1 MHWLITF
8 SVHLGH
14 VLARYGGFGLF
25 AISFLDSSFLFFP
38 FINDILLIH
47 LAGRHAD
54 HPWWVVM
61 YGVEC
66 TTGSVA
72 GAFVIYAI
80 TRKGRRLWRS
90 PSRQKMG
97 RARLWLQ
104 RNEFLT
110 VLVSSLMPPPLPFK
124 IFPIAAGAF
133 RMDAT
138 RLTVGLLIGRGL
150 RFFLEAFVG
159 MRYGAAAEVH
169 IRHHMGWLSV
179 VTIAL
184 IVGGTALYRWM
195 SGNGESK
202 VEGQGGES
210 KVEGQEVKS

>member
-1 MHWLITF
+1 MHWLTTF
-8 SVHLGH
+8 SIHLGR

-47 LAGRHAD
+47 LASRHAD
-54 HPWWVVM
+54 RPLWVLM
-61 YGVEC
+61 YATEC
-66 TTGSVA
+66 TTGSVL
-72 GAFVIYAI
+72 GALVIYAI
-80 TRKGRRLWRS
+80 AYKGRRLWGE
-90 PSRQKMG
+90 PSEQKMG

-138 RLTVGLLIGRGL
+138 RLTVGLLVGRGL

-159 MRYGAAAEVH
+159 MRYGAEAEAH
-169 IRHHMGWLSV
+169 IRHHMGWLSI

-195 SGNGESK
+195 AGGEELK
-202 VEGQGGES
+202 AEGQS
-210 KVEGQEVKS
+210 

>member
-1 MHWLITF
+1 LHWLTTF
-8 SVHLGH
+8 SIHLGR

-47 LAGRHAD
+47 LASRHAD
-54 HPWWVVM
+54 RPLWVLM
-61 YGVEC
+61 YATEC
-66 TTGSVA
+66 TTGSVL
-72 GAFVIYAI
+72 GALVIYAI
-80 TRKGRRLWRS
+80 AYKGRRLWGE
-90 PSRQKMG
+90 PSEQKMG

-138 RLTVGLLIGRGL
+138 RLTVGLLVGRGL

-159 MRYGAAAEVH
+159 MRYGAEAEAH
-169 IRHHMGWLSV
+169 IRHHMGWLSI

-195 SGNGESK
+195 AGGEELK
-202 VEGQGGES
+202 AEGQS
-210 KVEGQEVKS
+210 

>member
-1 MHWLITF
+1 
-8 SVHLGH
+8 
-14 VLARYGGFGLF
+14 
-25 AISFLDSSFLFFP
+25 
-38 FINDILLIH
+38 
-47 LAGRHAD
+47 
-54 HPWWVVM
+54 M
-61 YGVEC
+61 YGAEC
-66 TTGSVA
+66 TAGSVA

-80 TRKGRRLWRS
+80 TRKGRRLWRA
-90 PSRQKMG
+90 PSQQKIG

-138 RLTVGLLIGRGL
+138 RLAVGLLVGRGL
-150 RFFLEAFVG
+150 RFFVEAFVG
-159 MRYGAAAEVH
+159 MRYGAEAEAH

-184 IVGGTALYRWM
+184 IIGGTVLYRWM
-195 SGNGESK
+195 VGSEESK
-202 VEGQGGES
+202 VQGQSEAS
-210 KVEGQEVKS
+210 KVEAKSTGS

>member
-1 MHWLITF
+1 LHWLTKL

-14 VLARYGGFGLF
+14 VLARYGGLGLF

-47 LAGRHAD
+47 LASRHAD
-54 HPWWVVM
+54 HPWWVLM
-61 YGVEC
+61 YAAEC

-80 TRKGRRLWRS
+80 AHQGRRLWRE
-90 PSRQKMG
+90 PSQQKMG

-110 VLVSSLMPPPLPFK
+110 ILVSSLMPPPLPFK

-133 RMDAT
+133 RMDVT
-138 RLTVGLLIGRGL
+138 RLTVGLLVGRGL
-150 RFFLEAFVG
+150 RFFVEAFVG
-159 MRYGAAAEVH
+159 MRYGAEAEAH
-169 IRHHMGWLSV
+169 IRRHMGWLSIV
-179 VTIAL
+179 AIAL

-195 SGNGESK
+195 AGSDELK
-202 VEGQGGES
+202 VEGPS
-210 KVEGQEVKS
+210 

>member
-1 MHWLITF
+1 MHWLTTF
-8 SVHLGH
+8 SIHLGR

-47 LAGRHAD
+47 LASRHAD
-54 HPWWVVM
+54 RPLWVLM
-61 YGVEC
+61 YASEC
-66 TTGSVA
+66 TTGSVL
-72 GAFVIYAI
+72 GALVIYAI
-80 TRKGRRLWRS
+80 AYKGRRLWGE
-90 PSRQKMG
+90 PSEQKMG

-138 RLTVGLLIGRGL
+138 RLTVGLLVGRGL

-159 MRYGAAAEVH
+159 MRYGAEAEAH
-169 IRHHMGWLSV
+169 IRHHMGWLSI

-184 IVGGTALYRWM
+184 IVGGSALYRWM
-195 SGNGESK
+195 AGSEELK
-202 VEGQGGES
+202 VEGQS
-210 KVEGQEVKS
+210 